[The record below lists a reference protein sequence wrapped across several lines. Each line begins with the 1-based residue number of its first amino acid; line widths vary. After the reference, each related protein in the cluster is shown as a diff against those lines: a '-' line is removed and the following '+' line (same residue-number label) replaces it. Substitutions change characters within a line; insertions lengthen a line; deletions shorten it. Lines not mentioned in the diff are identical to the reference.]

1 LRPPFSVST
10 TELSI
15 LLNSAN
21 AGDAIKG
28 KAREAEDFRDFGGGN
43 LPVCRFPLTHQH
55 PASTLWL
62 RKRGTIQTKRKE
74 DQMKW
79 YLAVLKKYAEFNGRA
94 GREEFWM
101 FVLINFIVSLILSI
115 IRPLGLIYGLA
126 VLVPSLAVGARRLHD
141 TGRSGWFQLLV
152 LIPLIG
158 PIVLIVFA
166 AQDGQPGDNQ
176 YGSNPKSV

>member
-1 LRPPFSVST
+1 
-10 TELSI
+10 
-15 LLNSAN
+15 
-21 AGDAIKG
+21 
-28 KAREAEDFRDFGGGN
+28 
-43 LPVCRFPLTHQH
+43 
-55 PASTLWL
+55 
-62 RKRGTIQTKRKE
+62 
-74 DQMKW
+74 MKW